1 MTVFVVGPD
10 DRGFF
15 KKQRTTWEFEDAL
28 NQASAGD
35 DILIK
40 RDYQFPL
47 EDQNYVINKSL
58 NISGEDNTFI
68 LGGFI
73 IKNGAQVK
81 LNNLTLRHYQDK
93 NNCLQVT
100 NNSQLIATHVSVV
113 NDATTGQNY
122 PIIYVDDGATAQFDD
137 LYVKKDKLGDGAHRI
152 YVEKG
157 NVEIKNSTLNCKI
170 TATEANLTLQNT
182 TLSYGESNVLSLYSN
197 TVATLQNVTV
207 TGGVKEKDYPCI
219 FSSESI
225 LNITSSIIKEPNY
238 SGALYLQKAAQ
249 AKVENSIIDSLYL
262 YNQSKIDVGNT
273 SRIVES
279 IIIEDHSAL
288 TGETLLLD
296 GRDNGKIN
304 IFAKGE
310 SNIKLD
316 WIGLAFES
324 SPNIKIEDNVT
335 FNVPEVYVLKF
346 DSTNDEYDLDENN
359 QYTIVKDNLQNDI
372 EYFTTQKKE
381 SNSKQANKAE
391 KDQKDLQKGP
401 QKSGMQQL
409 DEMIGL
415 ETVKQQ
421 VKEFIAVTVLNKKR
435 EEKGLNTS
443 SQTLHSLFLGNPGT
457 GKTTVARIVGHV
469 LYEKGVIAEDK
480 LIETSRADLVAGYVG
495 QTAEKT
501 RKVLESALGG
511 ILFVDEA
518 YTLASGG
525 QNDFGKE
532 AIDEILKFMEDHRSN
547 IMIIFAGYTNDMEKF
562 LETNPGLRSRIP
574 NKFDFED
581 YTVDEMVQIGLFS
594 LKKQQYHVNPSSY
607 ADLLKNNL
615 SKDNDNSNGRWV
627 RNLNDK
633 IIKKQAVRVALTDSY
648 SEEDLINITDADLD
662 AVRL

>member
-1 MTVFVVGPD
+1 MTFFVVGPD

-15 KKQRTTWEFEDAL
+15 KKQRTTWKFEDAL
-28 NQASAGD
+28 NQASDGD
-35 DILIK
+35 NILIK
-40 RDYQFPL
+40 RDYQFPF

-113 NDATTGQNY
+113 NDAMTGQNY

-137 LYVKKDKLGDGAHRI
+137 LYVEKDKLGDGAHRI

-157 NVEIKNSTLNCKI
+157 SVEIKNSTLNCKI

-288 TGETLLLD
+288 TGETLLFD

-381 SNSKQANKAE
+381 SNSKKANKAE

-469 LYEKGVIAEDK
+469 LYEKGIIAEDK

-627 RNLNDK
+627 RNLNDR
-633 IIKKQAVRVALTDSY
+633 IIKKQAVRVALSDSY

>member
-1 MTVFVVGPD
+1 MVSV
-10 DRGFF
+10 
-15 KKQRTTWEFEDAL
+15 Q
-28 NQASAGD
+28 
-35 DILIK
+35 
-40 RDYQFPL
+40 
-47 EDQNYVINKSL
+47 
-58 NISGEDNTFI
+58 FI
-68 LGGFI
+68 LAI
-73 IKNGAQVK
+73 
-81 LNNLTLRHYQDK
+81 
-93 NNCLQVT
+93 
-100 NNSQLIATHVSVV
+100 
-113 NDATTGQNY
+113 
-122 PIIYVDDGATAQFDD
+122 
-137 LYVKKDKLGDGAHRI
+137 
-152 YVEKG
+152 
-157 NVEIKNSTLNCKI
+157 
-170 TATEANLTLQNT
+170 
-182 TLSYGESNVLSLYSN
+182 GE
-197 TVATLQNVTV
+197 
-207 TGGVKEKDYPCI
+207 
-219 FSSESI
+219 
-225 LNITSSIIKEPNY
+225 
-238 SGALYLQKAAQ
+238 
-249 AKVENSIIDSLYL
+249 
-262 YNQSKIDVGNT
+262 
-273 SRIVES
+273 
-279 IIIEDHSAL
+279 
-288 TGETLLLD
+288 
-296 GRDNGKIN
+296 IN

>member
-10 DRGFF
+10 DRSFF

-28 NQASAGD
+28 NQASDGD

-40 RDYQFPL
+40 QGYQFST
-47 EDQNYVINKSL
+47 DDKNYVIDKSV
-58 NISGEDNTFI
+58 NISSEVKITM
-68 LGGFI
+68 LGGLLL
-73 IKNGAQVK
+73 KNGAQVR
-81 LNNLTLRHYQDK
+81 LDNLSLWRNKEKT
-93 NNCLQVT
+93 NVIQVRE
-100 NNSQLIATHVSVV
+100 NSKLIATNVSLI
-113 NDATTGQNY
+113 NRATTGKNY
-122 PIIYVDDGATAQFDD
+122 PIIYIDGGSDVKFDNLYIEKDQISDGA
-137 LYVKKDKLGDGAHRI
+137 YRI
-152 YVEKG
+152 YAEKS
-157 NVEIKNSTLNCKI
+157 NLEIYNSNLNCKV
-170 TATEANLTLQNT
+170 TAVESIVNLQNT
-182 TLSYGESNVLSLYSN
+182 FITYNDSNAINLKSK
-197 TVATLQNVTV
+197 TQATLKNVTIV
-207 TGGVKEKDYPCI
+207 GGLTEKDYPCVWVGDSTI
-219 FSSESI
+219 NLIASIVRQSNYSAALCLQKGAYAEIDSSRIDSIAAYNSELSLQNESRISESVFVK
-225 LNITSSIIKEPNY
+225 NHSSLTADN
-238 SGALYLQKAAQ
+238 LL
-249 AKVENSIIDSLYL
+249 IDGK
-262 YNQSKIDVGNT
+262 N
-273 SRIVES
+273 
-279 IIIEDHSAL
+279 
-288 TGETLLLD
+288 
-296 GRDNGKIN
+296 NGKVN
-304 IFAKGE
+304 IYMTQE
-310 SNIKLD
+310 SSFEAD

-335 FNVPEVYVLKF
+335 FNVPKVYVLKF

-381 SNSKQANKAE
+381 QANKAE
-391 KDQKDLQKGP
+391 KDQKDLPKGS

-415 ETVKQQ
+415 KTVKQQ
-421 VKEFIAVTVLNKKR
+421 IKEFIAVTVLNKKR

-511 ILFVDEA
+511 ILFIDEA

-532 AIDEILKFMEDHRSN
+532 AIDEILKFMEDHRSK

-633 IIKKQAVRVALTDSY
+633 IIKKQAVRVALSDSY
-648 SEEDLINITDADLD
+648 SEEDLINITDTDLD

>member
-28 NQASAGD
+28 NQASDGD
-35 DILIK
+35 NILIK
-40 RDYQFPL
+40 QGYQFST
-47 EDQNYVINKSL
+47 DDKNYVIDKSV
-58 NISGEDNTFI
+58 NISSEVKITM
-68 LGGFI
+68 LGGLLL
-73 IKNGAQVK
+73 KNGAQVR
-81 LNNLTLRHYQDK
+81 LDNLSLWRNKKKT
-93 NNCLQVT
+93 NVIQVRE
-100 NNSQLIATHVSVV
+100 NSKLIATNVSLT
-113 NDATTGQNY
+113 NRATTGKNY
-122 PIIYVDDGATAQFDD
+122 PIIYIDGGSDVKFDNLYIEKDQISDGA
-137 LYVKKDKLGDGAHRI
+137 YRI
-152 YVEKG
+152 YAEKS
-157 NVEIKNSTLNCKI
+157 NLEIYNSNLNCKV
-170 TATEANLTLQNT
+170 TAVESIVNLQNT
-182 TLSYGESNVLSLYSN
+182 FITYNDSNAINLKSK
-197 TVATLQNVTV
+197 TQATLKNVTIV
-207 TGGVKEKDYPCI
+207 GGLTEKDYPCVWVGDSTI
-219 FSSESI
+219 NLIASIVRQSNYTAALCLQKGAYAEIDSSRIDSIAAYNSELNLQNESRISESVFVK
-225 LNITSSIIKEPNY
+225 NHSSLTADN
-238 SGALYLQKAAQ
+238 LL
-249 AKVENSIIDSLYL
+249 IDGK
-262 YNQSKIDVGNT
+262 N
-273 SRIVES
+273 
-279 IIIEDHSAL
+279 
-288 TGETLLLD
+288 
-296 GRDNGKIN
+296 NGKVN
-304 IFAKGE
+304 IYMTQE
-310 SNIKLD
+310 SSFKAD

-335 FNVPEVYVLKF
+335 FNVPDVYVLKF
-346 DSTNDEYDLDENN
+346 DSTNDEYDLNENN

-381 SNSKQANKAE
+381 QVHKAE
-391 KDQKDLQKGP
+391 KDQKDLPKGP

-518 YTLASGG
+518 YTLAGGG

-633 IIKKQAVRVALTDSY
+633 IIKKQAVRVAMTDSY

>member
-1 MTVFVVGPD
+1 M
-10 DRGFF
+10 
-15 KKQRTTWEFEDAL
+15 
-28 NQASAGD
+28 S
-35 DILIK
+35 
-40 RDYQFPL
+40 QF
-47 EDQNYVINKSL
+47 
-58 NISGEDNTFI
+58 
-68 LGGFI
+68 
-73 IKNGAQVK
+73 
-81 LNNLTLRHYQDK
+81 
-93 NNCLQVT
+93 
-100 NNSQLIATHVSVV
+100 
-113 NDATTGQNY
+113 
-122 PIIYVDDGATAQFDD
+122 
-137 LYVKKDKLGDGAHRI
+137 
-152 YVEKG
+152 
-157 NVEIKNSTLNCKI
+157 
-170 TATEANLTLQNT
+170 
-182 TLSYGESNVLSLYSN
+182 
-197 TVATLQNVTV
+197 
-207 TGGVKEKDYPCI
+207 
-219 FSSESI
+219 
-225 LNITSSIIKEPNY
+225 
-238 SGALYLQKAAQ
+238 
-249 AKVENSIIDSLYL
+249 
-262 YNQSKIDVGNT
+262 
-273 SRIVES
+273 
-279 IIIEDHSAL
+279 IIEDHSAL

-304 IFAKGE
+304 IFSKGE

-581 YTVDEMVQIGLFS
+581 YTVDEMVQIGLFT

>member
-28 NQASAGD
+28 NQASDGD

-47 EDQNYVINKSL
+47 KDQNYVINKSL
-58 NISGEDNTFI
+58 NISGEDNTFV

-480 LIETSRADLVAGYVG
+480 LIETSRADLVAGYIG

>member
-1 MTVFVVGPD
+1 MTFFVVGPD

-15 KKQRTTWEFEDAL
+15 KKQRTTWKFEDAL
-28 NQASAGD
+28 NQASDGD
-35 DILIK
+35 NILIK
-40 RDYQFPL
+40 RDYQFPF

-113 NDATTGQNY
+113 NDAMTGQNY

-137 LYVKKDKLGDGAHRI
+137 LYVEKDKLGDGAHRI

-157 NVEIKNSTLNCKI
+157 SVEIKNSTLNCKI

-288 TGETLLLD
+288 TGETLLFD

-381 SNSKQANKAE
+381 SNSKKANKAE

-457 GKTTVARIVGHV
+457 GKTTVSRIVGHV
-469 LYEKGVIAEDK
+469 LYEKGIIAEDK

-627 RNLNDK
+627 RNLNDR
-633 IIKKQAVRVALTDSY
+633 IIKKQAVRVALSDSY

>member
-40 RDYQFPL
+40 REYQFPL

-81 LNNLTLRHYQDK
+81 LNNLTLQHYHDK
-93 NNCLQVT
+93 NNSLQVT
-100 NNSQLIATHVSVV
+100 NNSQLIATHVSMA
-113 NDATTGQNY
+113 NEATTGQNY

-279 IIIEDHSAL
+279 IIIEDH
-288 TGETLLLD
+288 
-296 GRDNGKIN
+296 KC
-304 IFAKGE
+304 
-310 SNIKLD
+310 
-316 WIGLAFES
+316 
-324 SPNIKIEDNVT
+324 
-335 FNVPEVYVLKF
+335 FNWRN
-346 DSTNDEYDLDENN
+346 S
-359 QYTIVKDNLQNDI
+359 
-372 EYFTTQKKE
+372 FT
-381 SNSKQANKAE
+381 
-391 KDQKDLQKGP
+391 
-401 QKSGMQQL
+401 
-409 DEMIGL
+409 
-415 ETVKQQ
+415 
-421 VKEFIAVTVLNKKR
+421 
-435 EEKGLNTS
+435 
-443 SQTLHSLFLGNPGT
+443 
-457 GKTTVARIVGHV
+457 
-469 LYEKGVIAEDK
+469 
-480 LIETSRADLVAGYVG
+480 
-495 QTAEKT
+495 
-501 RKVLESALGG
+501 
-511 ILFVDEA
+511 
-518 YTLASGG
+518 
-525 QNDFGKE
+525 
-532 AIDEILKFMEDHRSN
+532 
-547 IMIIFAGYTNDMEKF
+547 
-562 LETNPGLRSRIP
+562 
-574 NKFDFED
+574 
-581 YTVDEMVQIGLFS
+581 
-594 LKKQQYHVNPSSY
+594 
-607 ADLLKNNL
+607 
-615 SKDNDNSNGRWV
+615 
-627 RNLNDK
+627 
-633 IIKKQAVRVALTDSY
+633 
-648 SEEDLINITDADLD
+648 
-662 AVRL
+662 

>member
-1 MTVFVVGPD
+1 MTPNLTAFTGVDSQNLPD
-10 DRGFF
+10 VMVSV
-15 KKQRTTWEFEDAL
+15 Q
-28 NQASAGD
+28 
-35 DILIK
+35 
-40 RDYQFPL
+40 
-47 EDQNYVINKSL
+47 
-58 NISGEDNTFI
+58 FI
-68 LGGFI
+68 LAIG
-73 IKNGAQVK
+73 
-81 LNNLTLRHYQDK
+81 
-93 NNCLQVT
+93 
-100 NNSQLIATHVSVV
+100 
-113 NDATTGQNY
+113 
-122 PIIYVDDGATAQFDD
+122 
-137 LYVKKDKLGDGAHRI
+137 
-152 YVEKG
+152 
-157 NVEIKNSTLNCKI
+157 
-170 TATEANLTLQNT
+170 
-182 TLSYGESNVLSLYSN
+182 
-197 TVATLQNVTV
+197 
-207 TGGVKEKDYPCI
+207 
-219 FSSESI
+219 
-225 LNITSSIIKEPNY
+225 
-238 SGALYLQKAAQ
+238 
-249 AKVENSIIDSLYL
+249 
-262 YNQSKIDVGNT
+262 
-273 SRIVES
+273 
-279 IIIEDHSAL
+279 
-288 TGETLLLD
+288 GETLLLD

>member
-1 MTVFVVGPD
+1 M
-10 DRGFF
+10 
-15 KKQRTTWEFEDAL
+15 
-28 NQASAGD
+28 
-35 DILIK
+35 IK
-40 RDYQFPL
+40 HP
-47 EDQNYVINKSL
+47 K
-58 NISGEDNTFI
+58 ISSN
-68 LGGFI
+68 
-73 IKNGAQVK
+73 
-81 LNNLTLRHYQDK
+81 
-93 NNCLQVT
+93 
-100 NNSQLIATHVSVV
+100 
-113 NDATTGQNY
+113 
-122 PIIYVDDGATAQFDD
+122 D
-137 LYVKKDKLGDGAHRI
+137 LYVEKDKLGDGAHRI

>member
-1 MTVFVVGPD
+1 MTFFVVGPD

-28 NQASAGD
+28 NQASDGD
-35 DILIK
+35 NILIK
-40 RDYQFPL
+40 RDYQFTI
-47 EDQNYVINKSL
+47 EDQNYLIKKSL

-137 LYVKKDKLGDGAHRI
+137 LYVEKDKLGDGAHRI

-170 TATEANLTLQNT
+170 TTTEANLTLQNT

>member
-28 NQASAGD
+28 NQASNGD
-35 DILIK
+35 NILIK

-113 NDATTGQNY
+113 NEATTGQNY

-170 TATEANLTLQNT
+170 TVTEANLTLQNT
-182 TLSYGESNVLSLYSN
+182 TLSY
-197 TVATLQNVTV
+197 
-207 TGGVKEKDYPCI
+207 
-219 FSSESI
+219 
-225 LNITSSIIKEPNY
+225 
-238 SGALYLQKAAQ
+238 
-249 AKVENSIIDSLYL
+249 
-262 YNQSKIDVGNT
+262 
-273 SRIVES
+273 
-279 IIIEDHSAL
+279 
-288 TGETLLLD
+288 
-296 GRDNGKIN
+296 
-304 IFAKGE
+304 GE

>member
-1 MTVFVVGPD
+1 MAN
-10 DRGFF
+10 
-15 KKQRTTWEFEDAL
+15 E
-28 NQASAGD
+28 
-35 DILIK
+35 
-40 RDYQFPL
+40 
-47 EDQNYVINKSL
+47 
-58 NISGEDNTFI
+58 
-68 LGGFI
+68 
-73 IKNGAQVK
+73 
-81 LNNLTLRHYQDK
+81 
-93 NNCLQVT
+93 
-100 NNSQLIATHVSVV
+100 
-113 NDATTGQNY
+113 ATTGQNY

-581 YTVDEMVQIGLFS
+581 YTVDEMVQIGLFT

-633 IIKKQAVRVALTDSY
+633 IIKKQAVRVALSDSY

>member
-1 MTVFVVGPD
+1 MAV
-10 DRGFF
+10 
-15 KKQRTTWEFEDAL
+15 Q
-28 NQASAGD
+28 
-35 DILIK
+35 
-40 RDYQFPL
+40 
-47 EDQNYVINKSL
+47 
-58 NISGEDNTFI
+58 
-68 LGGFI
+68 
-73 IKNGAQVK
+73 
-81 LNNLTLRHYQDK
+81 
-93 NNCLQVT
+93 
-100 NNSQLIATHVSVV
+100 
-113 NDATTGQNY
+113 
-122 PIIYVDDGATAQFDD
+122 
-137 LYVKKDKLGDGAHRI
+137 
-152 YVEKG
+152 
-157 NVEIKNSTLNCKI
+157 
-170 TATEANLTLQNT
+170 
-182 TLSYGESNVLSLYSN
+182 
-197 TVATLQNVTV
+197 
-207 TGGVKEKDYPCI
+207 
-219 FSSESI
+219 
-225 LNITSSIIKEPNY
+225 
-238 SGALYLQKAAQ
+238 
-249 AKVENSIIDSLYL
+249 
-262 YNQSKIDVGNT
+262 
-273 SRIVES
+273 
-279 IIIEDHSAL
+279 
-288 TGETLLLD
+288 ETLLLD

>member
-28 NQASAGD
+28 NQASDGD

-81 LNNLTLRHYQDK
+81 LNNLTLQHYHDK
-93 NNCLQVT
+93 NNSLQVT
-100 NNSQLIATHVSVV
+100 NNSQLIATHVSMA
-113 NDATTGQNY
+113 NEATTGQNY

>member
-1 MTVFVVGPD
+1 MTFFVVGPD

-28 NQASAGD
+28 NQASDGD

-40 RDYQFPL
+40 RDYQFPH

-73 IKNGAQVK
+73 IKNGARVK
-81 LNNLTLRHYQDK
+81 LNNLTLRHYRDK
-93 NNCLQVT
+93 NNSLQVI

-137 LYVKKDKLGDGAHRI
+137 LYVKKDKIGDGAHRI

-170 TATEANLTLQNT
+170 TATEANLTLKNI

-262 YNQSKIDVGNT
+262 YDQSKINVGNT

-279 IIIEDHSAL
+279 ITLEDHSAL

-304 IFAKGE
+304 IFANGE
-310 SNIKLD
+310 SNITLD

-335 FNVPEVYVLKF
+335 FNVPDVYVLKF
-346 DSTNDEYDLDENN
+346 DSTNDEYDLNENN

-381 SNSKQANKAE
+381 QVHKAE
-391 KDQKDLQKGP
+391 KDQKDLPKGP
-401 QKSGMQQL
+401 QKSGMQQF

-435 EEKGLNTS
+435 EEKGLNAS

-518 YTLASGG
+518 YTLAGGG

-633 IIKKQAVRVALTDSY
+633 IIKKQAVRVAMTDSY

>member
-15 KKQRTTWEFEDAL
+15 KKQLTTWEFEDAL
-28 NQASAGD
+28 NQASDVD

-58 NISGEDNTFI
+58 NISGEDNTFV

>member
-1 MTVFVVGPD
+1 MTFFVVGPD

-15 KKQRTTWEFEDAL
+15 KKQRTTWKFEDAL
-28 NQASAGD
+28 NQASDGD
-35 DILIK
+35 NILIK

-137 LYVKKDKLGDGAHRI
+137 LYVEKDKLGDSAHRI

-288 TGETLLLD
+288 TGETLLFD

-381 SNSKQANKAE
+381 SNSKKVNKAE

-469 LYEKGVIAEDK
+469 LYEKGIIAEDK

-627 RNLNDK
+627 RNLNDR
-633 IIKKQAVRVALTDSY
+633 IIKKQAVRVALSDSY

>member
-1 MTVFVVGPD
+1 MG
-10 DRGFF
+10 
-15 KKQRTTWEFEDAL
+15 
-28 NQASAGD
+28 
-35 DILIK
+35 
-40 RDYQFPL
+40 
-47 EDQNYVINKSL
+47 SL
-58 NISGEDNTFI
+58 S
-68 LGGFI
+68 
-73 IKNGAQVK
+73 
-81 LNNLTLRHYQDK
+81 
-93 NNCLQVT
+93 
-100 NNSQLIATHVSVV
+100 NSQLIATHVSVV

-633 IIKKQAVRVALTDSY
+633 IIKKQAVRVALSDSY

>member
-28 NQASAGD
+28 NQASDGD

-40 RDYQFPL
+40 QGYQFST
-47 EDQNYVINKSL
+47 DDKNYVIDKSV
-58 NISGEDNTFI
+58 NISSEVKITM
-68 LGGFI
+68 LGGLLL
-73 IKNGAQVK
+73 KNGAQVR
-81 LNNLTLRHYQDK
+81 LDNLSLWRNKEKT
-93 NNCLQVT
+93 NVIQVRE
-100 NNSQLIATHVSVV
+100 NSKLIATNVSLT
-113 NDATTGQNY
+113 NRATTGKNY
-122 PIIYVDDGATAQFDD
+122 PIIYIDGGSDVKFDNLYIEKDQISDGA
-137 LYVKKDKLGDGAHRI
+137 YRI
-152 YVEKG
+152 YAEKS
-157 NVEIKNSTLNCKI
+157 NLEIYNSNLNCKV
-170 TATEANLTLQNT
+170 TAVESIVNLQNT
-182 TLSYGESNVLSLYSN
+182 FITYNDSNAINLKSK
-197 TVATLQNVTV
+197 TQATLKNVTIV
-207 TGGVKEKDYPCI
+207 GGLTEKDYPCVWVGDSTI
-219 FSSESI
+219 NLIASIVRQSNYTAALCLQKGAYAEIDSSRIDSIAAYNSELNLQNESRISESVFVK
-225 LNITSSIIKEPNY
+225 NHSSLTADN
-238 SGALYLQKAAQ
+238 LL
-249 AKVENSIIDSLYL
+249 IDGK
-262 YNQSKIDVGNT
+262 N
-273 SRIVES
+273 
-279 IIIEDHSAL
+279 
-288 TGETLLLD
+288 
-296 GRDNGKIN
+296 NGKVN
-304 IFAKGE
+304 IYMTQE
-310 SNIKLD
+310 SSFKAD

-324 SPNIKIEDNVT
+324 LPNIKIEDNVT

-346 DSTNDEYDLDENN
+346 DSNNDEYDLDENN

-381 SNSKQANKAE
+381 QAHKKE
-391 KDQKDLQKGP
+391 KDQKDLPKGP

>member
-28 NQASAGD
+28 NQASDGD

-40 RDYQFPL
+40 KGYQFST
-47 EDQNYVINKSL
+47 DDKNYVIDKSI
-58 NISGEDNTFI
+58 NISSEVKTTM
-68 LGGFI
+68 LGGLLL
-73 IKNGAQVK
+73 KNGAQVR
-81 LNNLTLRHYQDK
+81 LNNLSLWRNKEKT
-93 NNCLQVT
+93 NIIQVRE
-100 NNSQLIATHVSVV
+100 NSELIASNVALT
-113 NDATTGQNY
+113 NRATTGKNY
-122 PIIYVDDGATAQFDD
+122 PIIYIDGGSNVKFDNLYIEKDQISDGA
-137 LYVKKDKLGDGAHRI
+137 YRI
-152 YVEKG
+152 YAEKS
-157 NVEIKNSTLNCKI
+157 NLEVYNSNLNCKVNAI
-170 TATEANLTLQNT
+170 ESIVNLQNT
-182 TLSYGESNVLSLYSN
+182 FITYNESNAINLKSK
-197 TVATLQNVTV
+197 TQATLKNVTIV
-207 TGGVKEKDYPCI
+207 GGLTEKDYPCVWVGDSTI
-219 FSSESI
+219 NLIASIVRQSNYSAALCLQKGAYAEIDSSRIDSIAAYNSELNLQNESRISESVFVK
-225 LNITSSIIKEPNY
+225 NHSSLTADN
-238 SGALYLQKAAQ
+238 LL
-249 AKVENSIIDSLYL
+249 IDGK
-262 YNQSKIDVGNT
+262 N
-273 SRIVES
+273 
-279 IIIEDHSAL
+279 
-288 TGETLLLD
+288 
-296 GRDNGKIN
+296 NGKVN
-304 IFAKGE
+304 IYMTQE
-310 SNIKLD
+310 SSFEAD

-335 FNVPEVYVLKF
+335 FNVPNVYVLKF

-381 SNSKQANKAE
+381 SNSKQAHKTE
-391 KDQKDLQKGP
+391 KDQKDLPKGP

-480 LIETSRADLVAGYVG
+480 LIETSRADLVAGYIG

-532 AIDEILKFMEDHRSN
+532 AIDEILKFMEDHRYN

-581 YTVDEMVQIGLFS
+581 YTVDEMVQIGLFA
-594 LKKQQYHVNPSSY
+594 LKKQQYHVNPLSY

-633 IIKKQAVRVALTDSY
+633 IIKKQAVRVALSDSY

>member
-10 DRGFF
+10 DRSFF

-28 NQASAGD
+28 NRAADGD
-35 DILIK
+35 SILIK
-40 RDYQFPL
+40 RNYNFPL
-47 EDQNYVINKSL
+47 DQNYVINKSL
-58 NISGEDNTFI
+58 NISGENNTFV
-68 LGGFI
+68 LSGFI
-73 IKNGAQVK
+73 IDNGAHVK
-81 LNNLTLRHYQDK
+81 LNNLTLRHDK
-93 NNCLQVT
+93 DENNAIQVK
-100 NNSQLIATHVSVV
+100 NNSQLVATNISVV
-113 NDATTGQNY
+113 NQATTGKNY
-122 PIIYVDDGATAQFDD
+122 PIIYVDSGASAQFDN
-137 LYVKKDKLGDGAHRI
+137 LYVERDQIGDGRHRV
-152 YVEKG
+152 YVEG
-157 NVEIKNSTLNCKI
+157 ATVEIYNSNLKCKVGAEDADI
-170 TATEANLTLQNT
+170 TIQNT
-182 TLSYGESNVLSLYSN
+182 TIDYSESNAVSLYPK
-197 TVATLQNVTV
+197 TTATLQNVTIL
-207 TGGVKEKDYPCI
+207 GGSADDDYPCVWV
-219 FSSESI
+219 SDAD
-225 LNITSSIIKEPNY
+225 LNLNDSIIRQLNY
-238 SGALYLQKAAQ
+238 SGALYLQKGARAH
-249 AKVENSIIDSLYL
+249 VTESIIDSISALNSNIHL
-262 YNQSKIDVGNT
+262 GDT
-273 SRIVES
+273 SRIAES
-279 IIIEDHSAL
+279 IALEDHSVL
-288 TGETLLLD
+288 TGDTILID
-296 GRDNGKIN
+296 GKDNGKIN
-304 IFAKGE
+304 IFASQE
-310 SNIKLD
+310 SSIQADWIGFAFESVPNIKL
-316 WIGLAFES
+316 
-324 SPNIKIEDNVT
+324 EDNVE
-335 FNVPEVYVLKF
+335 FNVPKLYLLQF
-346 DSTNDEYDLDENN
+346 DANNDEYVLNENN
-359 QYTIVKDNLQNDI
+359 QYLIQKDNLQNDI
-372 EYFTTQKKE
+372 EYFTTQEKE
-381 SNSKQANKAE
+381 TNSKQAPKGE
-391 KDQKDLQKGP
+391 KDS

-415 ETVKQQ
+415 KTVKQQ
-421 VKEFIAVTVLNKKR
+421 IKEFIAVTVLNKKR

-480 LIETSRADLVAGYVG
+480 LIEISRADLVAGYVG

-511 ILFVDEA
+511 ILFIDEA

-633 IIKKQAVRVALTDSY
+633 IIKKQAVRVALSDSY

>member
-28 NQASAGD
+28 NQASDGD

-40 RDYQFPL
+40 QGYQFST
-47 EDQNYVINKSL
+47 DDKNYVIDKSI
-58 NISGEDNTFI
+58 NISSEVKTTM
-68 LGGFI
+68 LGGLLL
-73 IKNGAQVK
+73 KNSAHVR
-81 LNNLTLRHYQDK
+81 LNNLSLWRNKEKT
-93 NNCLQVT
+93 NIIQVRE
-100 NNSQLIATHVSVV
+100 NSVLIASNVALT
-113 NDATTGQNY
+113 NRATTGKNY
-122 PIIYVDDGATAQFDD
+122 PIIYIDGGSNVKFDNLYIEKDQISDGA
-137 LYVKKDKLGDGAHRI
+137 YRI
-152 YVEKG
+152 YAEKS
-157 NVEIKNSTLNCKI
+157 NLEVYNSNLNCKV
-170 TATEANLTLQNT
+170 TAVESIVNLQNT
-182 TLSYGESNVLSLYSN
+182 FITYNDSNAINLKSK
-197 TVATLQNVTV
+197 TQATLKNVTIV
-207 TGGVKEKDYPCI
+207 GGLTEKDYPCVWVGDSTI
-219 FSSESI
+219 NLIASIVRQSNYTAALCLQKGAYAEIDSSRIDSIAAYNSELNLQNESRISESVFVK
-225 LNITSSIIKEPNY
+225 NHSSLTADN
-238 SGALYLQKAAQ
+238 LL
-249 AKVENSIIDSLYL
+249 IDGK
-262 YNQSKIDVGNT
+262 N
-273 SRIVES
+273 
-279 IIIEDHSAL
+279 
-288 TGETLLLD
+288 
-296 GRDNGKIN
+296 NGKVN
-304 IFAKGE
+304 IYMTQE
-310 SNIKLD
+310 SSFKAD

-324 SPNIKIEDNVT
+324 LPNIKIEDNVT

-346 DSTNDEYDLDENN
+346 DSNNDEYDLDENN

-381 SNSKQANKAE
+381 QAHKTE
-391 KDQKDLQKGP
+391 KDQKDLPKGP

-518 YTLASGG
+518 YTLAGGG

-633 IIKKQAVRVALTDSY
+633 IIKKQAVRVAMTDSY